1 MFLPSAVQTIQHF
14 CSAMKGLV
22 FKVNLALIAVLAF
35 VIIILTWQI
44 ARNGALLNLE
54 VLSQVI
60 LQQQSEKRSPWD
72 AGRPLLKPLFSSRLE
87 TLKEACRKMD
97 GLKRVICFIKTDHS
111 SSHSPD
117 KIGFRKC
124 HHPGKTHP
132 TQSIPQS
139 NIQSKMGF
147 LTTGEADATQVEWLF
162 FGFEYFLSNIFLL
175 TFLVDF

>member
-35 VIIILTWQI
+35 VIIVLTWQI
-44 ARNGALLNLE
+44 AHNGALLNLE

-117 KIGFRKC
+117 KIRFRTC
-124 HHPGKTHP
+124 HHPPPGVTRP
-132 TQSIPQS
+132 IQSIPQS
-139 NIQSKMGF
+139 NIQSEMGF
-147 LTTGEADATQVEWLF
+147 LTTGEADSTQVECQSGTQVAHVSHRKTW
-162 FGFEYFLSNIFLL
+162 
-175 TFLVDF
+175 